1 MFALPGVLR
10 TSLGLHCCLGEEK
23 KKKKKLQQ
31 QRVEVESAV
40 STRPA
45 STVPLYLATPYVIVL
60 TMARQVENSL
70 SSLL

>member
-23 KKKKKLQQ
+23 KKKQQ

-70 SSLL
+70 SSRL

>member
-10 TSLGLHCCLGEEK
+10 TSLGLYCCLGEEK
-23 KKKKKLQQ
+23 KNKKQ

-70 SSLL
+70 SSWL

>member
-23 KKKKKLQQ
+23 KKKLQ

-70 SSLL
+70 SSRL

>member
-10 TSLGLHCCLGEEK
+10 TSLGLYCCLGEEK
-23 KKKKKLQQ
+23 KKKKQQ
-31 QRVEVESAV
+31 QHVEVESAV

-70 SSLL
+70 SSWL